1 MTDADNRVILNVGG
15 VRHETYKATLKKI
28 PATRLSKLTES
39 LANYDPVLNE
49 YFFDRHPGVFSQIL
63 NYYRTGQLHYP
74 TDVCGPLFENEL
86 QWWGLDFNQVE
97 PCCWMTYT
105 GHRNT
110 EEVLGILD
118 QLDLD
123 GPDKQDEGEL
133 MKKFNLEDSY
143 NNGTLSIFQRYR
155 AKIYTLFDEPNS
167 SRLAKFIS
175 IVSIFF
181 IVISITSFCL
191 KTHPDLRIPSIS
203 NVLVSL
209 SNEPN
214 SSSVWSL
221 QKDGTVPHQSFF
233 YIECICNFWFTIEL
247 FMRFIVSPQRIPFC
261 KDIINI
267 IDFVA
272 TLSFYADLL
281 FKYVEE
287 ISRDSDIVEFVS
299 MIRIMRLLKLTR
311 HSSGLRILI
320 HTFKASIREL
330 ILLIFFLV
338 LFIIVF
344 ASLIFY
350 AERLQYNPTNDFTS
364 IPNGLWWAI
373 VTMTTV
379 GYGDMSPK
387 TYVGM
392 FVGSACALM
401 GVLTIALPVP
411 VIVSNFT
418 MFYTHMQARSKLP
431 KERRRVLPVEK
442 IRPNNPVSRRAE
454 MANRGPPST
463 PHGGP
468 AKKMGNHGISIARAE
483 EIIPMLPVQTN
494 TERPENPSAA
504 TSRKSS
510 LNSQNK
516 SSSNRP
522 RLVEIC
528 HSANRTDSA
537 QYVSIKDLSKD
548 TIALAAENSSFG
560 GNHKV
565 SPVPTEKG
573 INGSDVT
580 KIVDLEAEDVRPS
593 STYLPTV
600 DGLLA
605 AADGTDV
612 KIAERMSNSAISE
625 STVVNSH
632 NLLTNPAHS

>member
-167 SRLAKFIS
+167 SRLAK
-175 IVSIFF
+175 
-181 IVISITSFCL
+181 
-191 KTHPDLRIPSIS
+191 
-203 NVLVSL
+203 
-209 SNEPN
+209 
-214 SSSVWSL
+214 
-221 QKDGTVPHQSFF
+221 KDGTVPHQSFF

-468 AKKMGNHGISIARAE
+468 AKKMGNTLQEMIRPFGSNHGISIARAE